1 VVKQH
6 VARTY
11 RDGPDGNTPIV
22 ASGLNDDQDTLAK
35 LSTAVGDLLD
45 GTTNGPRGTA
55 VSFYTGTT
63 AERAAVTPAIGTLYW
78 NKTTNTLQSG
88 WDTLW
93 RDHGGTAVTGS
104 GGSNAPANA
113 HAVVNSDNSIDIDAD
128 SVTSATLYT
137 LYELRQDTPL
147 ATSSTPHFHR
157 TPGGTG
163 TYGYSMTSTVGG
175 VESAR
180 SNIAYCAL
188 PYGTTPTP
196 GGGGTGGGAI
206 DTPSEI
212 LRLGDEGGHW
222 SIDVG
227 YPSGNTST
235 DMSLVEDG
243 WSDTPYFLPV
253 ENNTGVQFRVPMN
266 GGTTSGSDYPRS
278 ELRERKADG
287 SKASWSGKSG
297 THTLSGVSKVTHFP
311 PNKPEVVVAQIHDTD
326 GVSSTAI
333 GDRLQVRVEDD
344 AWILSINGNKI
355 STPILTG
362 YSLNTYVAWSI
373 KVASGKVTVKING
386 STKYDQT
393 PSGYPTSGMYFK
405 MGCYAQSN
413 TSKGNSSSEFMAV
426 TVQQNS
432 VLLSHS

>member
-1 VVKQH
+1 
-6 VARTY
+6 
-11 RDGPDGNTPIV
+11 
-22 ASGLNDDQDTLAK
+22 
-35 LSTAVGDLLD
+35 
-45 GTTNGPRGTA
+45 
-55 VSFYTGTT
+55 
-63 AERAAVTPAIGTLYW
+63 
-78 NKTTNTLQSG
+78 
-88 WDTLW
+88 
-93 RDHGGTAVTGS
+93 
-104 GGSNAPANA
+104 
-113 HAVVNSDNSIDIDAD
+113 
-128 SVTSATLYT
+128 VTSATLYT

-227 YPSGNTST
+227 YPSGNTSK

-373 KVASGKVTVKING
+373 KVASGKVTVKVNG

-393 PSGYPTSGMYFK
+393 PSGWPTSGMYFK
-405 MGCYAQSN
+405 TGCYAQSN
-413 TSKGNSSSEFMAV
+413 TSKGNSSSEYMAV
-426 TVQQNS
+426 VQQQNS
-432 VLLSHS
+432 LLLGHS